1 MSGKLNAN
9 KDAETLQKFCSC
21 EPKDHKN
28 IFIFQVLPFV
38 KWHLALLLSLAGK
51 VFLWRLAEKGKSLP
65 QFYSGSMGGYGLT
78 ATVQPYVLLH
88 KKV

>member
-28 IFIFQVLPFV
+28 IFIFQVLPSV

-51 VFLWRLAEKGKSLP
+51 VFLWWLAEKGKSLP
-65 QFYSGSMGGYGLT
+65 QFYSGSMVGMDSRAAVPKY
-78 ATVQPYVLLH
+78 ALLH
-88 KKV
+88 KK